1 MFKNEKLSE
10 EVKLNILITKLEG
23 LGIFLIL

>member
-10 EVKLNILITKLEG
+10 ELKLNILITKLEG